1 MELGDIQTII
11 SKAFEQV
18 KTDQIV
24 PLLNWLDGEISKYRI
39 SGLVS
44 TPIQSVLTP
53 KINNG
58 QRFLC
63 TCGRSF
69 SAEINIRETTNVETS
84 SPPATPML
92 SLKTDLKYQ
101 QHSQEPISKR
111 SRMLMIEPSTSLIP
125 TTTITTLADRST
137 MITNWQTP
145 NLKTYEDSPEL
156 MTVESN
162 RGESDIEL
170 SSDESRCLED
180 IDAVLSPD
188 KNGVSNFIYSSSLW
202 PTSLSPSTNSCLPY
216 QTHNHEDHRQHHHH
230 HHQQQQQQMITLKPV
245 SNEPLS
251 PTPGLMHDGDS
262 NKTVVAIHRRPMLVA
277 FTDPEAS
284 SPTGPT
290 QFKCT
295 QCHET
300 FDSLLLGQE
309 HANNGMCS
317 SDATV
322 NVFENSDSHLSPTT
336 TSLFEPLQDNL
347 DEVLNTRVDS
357 KAACPICNKVFSSVH
372 TMIRHKTSIHD
383 RQVRYGCNI
392 CGRFFF
398 RKDKLTSH
406 MVYHQDFD
414 TYVCCFCS
422 VGCKSRMLMRQH
434 LKRDHVISGEDTCF
448 NDILNRCQ
456 VKKSLNLETN
466 MSVAYGNDRQI
477 TSLKRNLNAISAES
491 DIKQTASN

>member
-1 MELGDIQTII
+1 MEFEEVQLIVNRAIEQT
-11 SKAFEQV
+11 
-18 KTDQIV
+18 KTHQID
-24 PLLNWLDGEISKYRI
+24 LLMRWLDGILLKYR
-39 SGLVS
+39 GS
-44 TPIQSVLTP
+44 TLSSNSTSP
-53 KINNG
+53 KFNNG

-63 TCGRSF
+63 PCGRSF
-69 SAEINIRETTNVETS
+69 STEITIRETTNVDAS

-92 SLKTDLKYQ
+92 SLKTDLKHQ
-101 QHSQEPISKR
+101 QQQQQSQESLSKR
-111 SRMLMIEPSTSLIP
+111 LRMPMMDVLHPTASILLNSSSSSSLIVP
-125 TTTITTLADRST
+125 WST
-137 MITNWQTP
+137 MNMK
-145 NLKTYEDSPEL
+145 NYENSPEL
-156 MTVESN
+156 MNAESN

-170 SSDESRCLED
+170 SSDESRCIDD

-188 KNGVSNFIYSSSLW
+188 KTTISNFIYSNDLW
-202 PTSLSPSTNSCLPY
+202 ATPSLSSTANSTLTNSTN
-216 QTHNHEDHRQHHHH
+216 NHDDDRQE
-230 HHQQQQQQMITLKPV
+230 QQQMITLKPV

-251 PTPGLMHDGDS
+251 PTPALIHDGEMC
-262 NKTVVAIHRRPMLVA
+262 KTVATIHRRPMLVA
-277 FTDPEAS
+277 FTDPRAC

-290 QFKCT
+290 HFKCT

-309 HANNGMCS
+309 HANNGMCT
-317 SDATV
+317 SDITI
-322 NVFENSDSHLSPTT
+322 NTLENSESPPSSAVSPLFDS
-336 TSLFEPLQDNL
+336 FQEDL
-347 DEVLNTRVDS
+347 DEGITARFDT

-372 TMIRHKTSIHD
+372 TMVRHKTSIHD

-414 TYVCCFCS
+414 TYVCCFCT

-434 LKRDHVISGEDTCF
+434 LKRDHVISSEDTRL

-466 MSVAYGNDRQI
+466 MSVAYGTDRQI
-477 TSLKRNLNAISAES
+477 TSLKRNINTITIEN
-491 DIKQTASN
+491 DIKQTTNISSN